1 MLIVINVSAWLRGRR
16 KEIPSN
22 EEVLRNL
29 GIMQMK
35 KVNAKKVALENPFVH
50 EESANASDAQKFPV
64 LSDYE
69 LPDQMLKKK

>member
-1 MLIVINVSAWLRGRR
+1 MLIANNVSAWLRGRR

-22 EEVLRNL
+22 EEVLKNL

-35 KVNAKKVALENPFVH
+35 KVNAEKVAIANPFVH
-50 EESANASDAQKFPV
+50 EESEIASNAHKFPV